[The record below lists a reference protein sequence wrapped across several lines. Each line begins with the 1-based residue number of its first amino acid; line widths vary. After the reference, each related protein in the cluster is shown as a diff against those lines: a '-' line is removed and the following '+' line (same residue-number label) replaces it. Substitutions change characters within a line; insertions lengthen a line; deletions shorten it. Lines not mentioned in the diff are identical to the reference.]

1 MKNYYCTIIF
11 LIFSSFYAQNTGD
24 VLQNFGSYEGFNNN
38 LLTTAVQNDGK
49 IIVGGEFISFKGVT
63 QNRIIRFNI
72 DGTKDLTFNSGSGF
86 DNSVNSIIIQN
97 DGKIIVVG
105 SFTNYNGQAE
115 NRIIRLNSDGTKD
128 SSFITGV
135 GFNNNVKTIKI
146 QNDGKIYLGG
156 DFTSYNG
163 IAENR
168 IVKLNSNGTKDNS
181 FISGNGFNSSVNCFS
196 IQNDGKI
203 IVAGNFISYNGI
215 SKNRLVRLNTNGDI
229 DNSFTIGNGF
239 NSSIYS
245 IAIQSDGKIILGG
258 EFVLFNGITQNSIVR
273 LNLDGSLDNTFLI
286 GTGFSGAIYSIK
298 IQTDNKIVIGGSF
311 ISYKGITEN
320 RIIRLNNDASK
331 DINFISG
338 SGFDSTVFNIE
349 LDYNNKIIVGGA
361 FTTYGNIIQ
370 QYFIRLNSDGN
381 KDNNYNYG
389 FGFVEVVNSIIQQ
402 LDGKIIAG
410 GFFTSYKGIK
420 ENRIIRFNIDGS
432 KDNTFITGT
441 GFSSNV
447 NDIKIQNDGKIILV
461 GNFSSYNG
469 INVGRIVRL
478 NTDGTIDTS
487 FLSGTGFSG
496 QAVTINLQ
504 NDGKIIVKTS
514 NTNSYNGVGFS
525 NNLIRLNQDG
535 TKDTSFLAGAFGGG
549 IGTVSD
555 IDIQNDGKI
564 ILVGFFDTYTYS
576 SFTSTRP
583 GIIRLNSNGT
593 NDTTFNIG
601 SGFGSNYSLRQVK
614 IQSDGKIIV
623 AGLFNSY
630 NGQSVNSIIRLNNNG
645 TRDNTF
651 NSTSSIGNSIS
662 SLDIQADGKIL
673 VCGSFS
679 SSINLPYNRLARLN
693 QNGTVDTNFDIGSG
707 FDDTVYYVIE
717 LINGSILAS
726 GRFKSYNGSFESSH
740 LINLYGNSSLTIDD
754 FNHTN
759 DFTIYPNPTND
770 LININSINNQSLTS
784 VKVYDLSGKMLI
796 ESTDN
801 KISVSNLSNGLYLLK
816 IMTETG
822 EITKKFIK
830 E

>member
-11 LIFSSFYAQNTGD
+11 LIFSSFYAQNQSD

-38 LLTTAVQNDGK
+38 VLTTAVQNDGK

-97 DGKIIVVG
+97 DGKIIVGG

-156 DFTSYNG
+156 DFTSYDG
-163 IAENR
+163 IIQNR
-168 IVKLNSNGTKDNS
+168 IVKLNPNGTRDNS

-196 IQNDGKI
+196 IQSDGKI

-215 SKNRLVRLNTNGDI
+215 SKNRLVRLNSNGDI
-229 DNSFTIGNGF
+229 DNSFTIGSGF

-245 IAIQSDGKIILGG
+245 IALQTDSKIIVGG
-258 EFVLFNGITQNSIVR
+258 EFTLFNGTITNSIVR
-273 LNLDGSLDNTFLI
+273 LNLDGSIDNTFLI
-286 GTGFSGAIYSIK
+286 GTGFSGAVYSIK
-298 IQTDNKIVIGGSF
+298 IQTDNKIVVGGSF

-320 RIIRLNNDASK
+320 RIIRLNNDASE

-338 SGFDSTVFNIE
+338 SGFDSTIFNIE
-349 LDYNNKIIVGGA
+349 LDNNNKIIIGGA
-361 FTTYGNIIQ
+361 FTTYGGIFQ
-370 QYFIRLNSDGN
+370 QYFVRLNSDGN

-389 FGFVEVVNSIIQQ
+389 FGFVEAVGAIAQQ
-402 LDGKIIAG
+402 SDGKILVG
-410 GFFTSYKGIK
+410 GLFTSYKGVR
-420 ENRIIRFNIDGS
+420 ENRIIRFNVDGS
-432 KDNTFITGT
+432 RDNTFITGT
-441 GFSSNV
+441 GFNSYV
-447 NDIKIQNDGKIILV
+447 NNIKIQNDGKIIV
-461 GNFSSYNG
+461 SGNFSSYNG
-469 INVGRIVRL
+469 VNAGRIVRL
-478 NTDGTIDTS
+478 NTDGTIDSS

-496 QAVTINLQ
+496 LVMSINLQ

-514 NTNSYNGVGFS
+514 NTNSYNGIGFS

-535 TKDTSFLAGAFGGG
+535 TKDNSFSAGAFGGG

-564 ILVGFFDTYTYS
+564 ILVGFFDSYTNS

-630 NGQSVNSIIRLNNNG
+630 NGEIVSSIIRLNNNG

-651 NSTSSIGNSIS
+651 NSTITQGSSIFN
-662 SLDIQADGKIL
+662 LDIQSDGKIL
-673 VCGSFS
+673 ICGQFT
-679 SSINLPYNRLARLN
+679 LPYNRLARLN
-693 QNGTVDTNFDIGSG
+693 QNGTVDTNFNIGSG
-707 FDDTVYYVIE
+707 FDNSVYSAIE

-726 GRFKSYNGSFESSH
+726 GNFKSYNGSFESSY

-759 DFTIYPNPTND
+759 DLIIFPNPVND
-770 LININSINNQSLTS
+770 IVNISSLSLLNIFSIHIF
-784 VKVYDLSGKMLI
+784 DLQGKLLI
-796 ESTDN
+796 ESSDN
-801 KISVSNLSNGLYLLK
+801 KISVSNLSNGMYVIK
-816 IMTETG
+816 IITDSG

-830 E
+830 K

>member
-1 MKNYYCTIIF
+1 MKNYYCTILF
-11 LIFSSFYAQNTGD
+11 LIFSSFYAQNQGD

-38 LLTTAVQNDGK
+38 VLTTAVQNDGK

-97 DGKIIVVG
+97 DGKIIVGG

-245 IAIQSDGKIILGG
+245 IALQSDGKIILGG
-258 EFVLFNGITQNSIVR
+258 EFVLFNGTSQNSIVR
-273 LNLDGSLDNTFLI
+273 LNSDGSIDNTFLI
-286 GTGFSGAIYSIK
+286 GTGFSGAVYSIK
-298 IQTDNKIVIGGSF
+298 IQTDNKIVVGGSF

-320 RIIRLNNDASK
+320 RIIRLNNDASE

-338 SGFDSTVFNIE
+338 SGFDSTIFNIE
-349 LDYNNKIIVGGA
+349 LDNNNKIIVGGA
-361 FTTYGNIIQ
+361 FTTYGGIFQ
-370 QYFIRLNSDGN
+370 QYFVRLNSDGN
-381 KDNNYNYG
+381 KDNNFNYG
-389 FGFVEVVNSIIQQ
+389 FGFVESVVGGEQ
-402 LDGKIIAG
+402 LDGKIIAIG
-410 GFFTSYKGIK
+410 YFTSYKGVK

-441 GFSSNV
+441 GFNGYV
-447 NDIKIQNDGKIILV
+447 NNIKIQNDGKIIV
-461 GNFSSYNG
+461 SGNFTSYNG
-469 INVGRIVRL
+469 VNAGRIVRL
-478 NTDGTIDTS
+478 NTDGTIDSS

-496 QAVTINLQ
+496 LVMSINLQ

-535 TKDTSFLAGAFGGG
+535 TKDTSFSAGAFGGG

-564 ILVGFFDTYTYS
+564 ILVGFFETYTYS

-614 IQSDGKIIV
+614 IQSDGKIIL

-630 NGQSVNSIIRLNNNG
+630 NGEIVSSIIRLNNNG

-651 NSTSSIGNSIS
+651 NSTITQGSSIFN
-662 SLDIQADGKIL
+662 LDIQSDGKIL
-673 VCGSFS
+673 ICGQFT
-679 SSINLPYNRLARLN
+679 LPYNRLARLN
-693 QNGTVDTNFDIGSG
+693 QNGTVDTNFNIGSG
-707 FDDTVYYVIE
+707 FDNSVYSAIE

-726 GRFKSYNGSFESSH
+726 GNFKSYNGSFESSY
-740 LINLYGNSSLTIDD
+740 LINLYGNSSLTIED
-754 FNHTN
+754 FNNT
-759 DFTIYPNPTND
+759 DDLIIFPNPTKD
-770 LININSINNQSLTS
+770 LININSLNNQSFSS
-784 VKVYDLSGKMLI
+784 VKVFDLSGKMLI
-796 ESTDN
+796 ESSDN
-801 KISVSNLSNGLYLLK
+801 KISVSNLVSGLYLLK
-816 IMTETG
+816 ITTETG

>member
-1 MKNYYCTIIF
+1 MKNYYCTVLF
-11 LIFSSFYAQNTGD
+11 LIFSSFYAQNQND

-38 LLTTAVQNDGK
+38 VLTTAVQNDGK
-49 IIVGGEFISFKGVT
+49 IIVGGEFIFYKGVA

-97 DGKIIVVG
+97 DGKIIVGG

-128 SSFITGV
+128 TNFITV
-135 GFNNNVKTIKI
+135 IGFNNNVKTIKI
-146 QNDGKIYLGG
+146 QNDGKIYVGG

-168 IVKLNSNGTKDNS
+168 IVKLNPNGTKDIS
-181 FISGNGFNSSVNCFS
+181 FISGNAFNSSVNCFS

-215 SKNRLVRLNTNGDI
+215 SKNRLVRLNSNGDI

-245 IAIQSDGKIILGG
+245 IALQSDGKIILGG
-258 EFVLFNGITQNSIVR
+258 EFVLFNGISQNSIVR

-286 GTGFSGAIYSIK
+286 GTGFSGAVYSIK

-338 SGFDSTVFNIE
+338 SGFDSTIFNIE
-349 LDYNNKIIVGGA
+349 LDNNNKIIVGGA
-361 FTTYGNIIQ
+361 FTTYGGIFQ
-370 QYFIRLNSDGN
+370 KYFVRLNSDGT
-381 KDNNYNYG
+381 KDINYNYG
-389 FGFVEVVNSIIQQ
+389 FGFVEAVVGEEQ
-402 LDGKIIAG
+402 LDGKIIATG
-410 GFFTSYKGIK
+410 IFTSYKGIS

-441 GFSSNV
+441 GFNGSNNV
-447 NDIKIQNDGKIILV
+447 RIQNDGKIIV
-461 GNFSSYNG
+461 YGNFSSYNG
-469 INVGRIVRL
+469 VNAGRIVRL
-478 NTDGTIDTS
+478 NTNGTIDTS
-487 FLSGTGFSG
+487 FLSGTGFNGS
-496 QAVTINLQ
+496 VSSIHLQ

-514 NTNSYNGVGFS
+514 SNTNRYNGVLFS

-535 TKDTSFLAGAFGGG
+535 TKDTSFLAGAFYGG
-549 IGTVSD
+549 IGAVSD

-564 ILVGFFDTYTYS
+564 IIVGSFSSYNYS
-576 SFTSTRP
+576 SFTSTHT

-593 NDTTFNIG
+593 NDNTFNLG
-601 SGFGSNYSLRQVK
+601 WGFGSPYLRLVK

-623 AGLFNSY
+623 TGLFTSY
-630 NGQSVNSIIRLNNNG
+630 NGESNLGSIIRLNNNG

-651 NSTSSIGNSIS
+651 NSTTSSGSSIFG
-662 SLDIQADGKIL
+662 LDIQSDGKIL
-673 VCGSFS
+673 ICGQFT
-679 SSINLPYNRLARLN
+679 LPYNRLARLN
-693 QNGTVDTNFDIGSG
+693 QNGTVDTNFNIGSG
-707 FDDTVYYVIE
+707 FDDSVYSAIE

-726 GRFKSYNGSFESSH
+726 GNFKSYNGSFESSY
-740 LINLYGNSSLTIDD
+740 LINLYGNSSLTLED

-759 DFTIYPNPTND
+759 DLIIFPNPTND
-770 LININSINNQSLTS
+770 LININSLNNQSIKS
-784 VKVYDLSGKMLI
+784 VKVFDLGGKMLI
-796 ESTDN
+796 ESSDN
-801 KISVSNLSNGLYLLK
+801 KISVSNLANGLYLLK
-816 IMTETG
+816 ITTEEG